1 MNVPAAGDPAGSAT
15 ASIDAAEVHA
25 LLRELGA
32 TVAVA
37 ESLTGGLLCAALTA
51 PAGASDTVRGGLVVY
66 ATDLKSALAG
76 VSEALLAERG
86 AIDPAVALA
95 LAHGAR
101 VRLGATFGVG
111 VTGVAGPDRQDG
123 KAVGTVFAAVAGPHG
138 EVVREYRPAGG
149 RAEIRVAA
157 VQACLDLLGAE
168 CERSRDGCVR

>member
-1 MNVPAAGDPAGSAT
+1 MSTPAD
-15 ASIDAAEVHA
+15 VHA
-25 LLRELGA
+25 RLGELGA

-37 ESLTGGLLCAALTA
+37 ESVTGGLLCAALTA
-51 PAGASDTVRGGLVVY
+51 TPGASDTVRGGLVVY

-86 AIDPAVALA
+86 PVDPAVALA

-101 VRLGATFGVG
+101 TRLGATFGVG

-138 EVVREYRPAGG
+138 EVVHEHLLAGG
-149 RAEIRVAA
+149 RAEIRAAA
-157 VQACLDLLGAE
+157 VQVCLDLLRSE
-168 CERSRDGCVR
+168 CDRSPDRFVR